1 VPRAATKSTAK
12 TAARTPAKTTA
23 KTTSKTTAKKAVKK
37 AAAKPRGMTAA
48 HKAALAQGRRESR
61 AINRYLD
68 ALKAGRGKRGRKRTP
83 SSIEARLS
91 KISRTFDDAS
101 PMQQLELTQERMN
114 LELEKTRLE
123 TRADLSALEKEFISV
138 AKGYAARRGISSS
151 AFRSMGVPADV
162 LTKANVKRT
171 RG

>member
-1 VPRAATKSTAK
+1 MPRATAK
-12 TAARTPAKTTA
+12 SAA
-23 KTTSKTTAKKAVKK
+23 KTTAKKAPKRVAKK
-37 AAAKPRGMTAA
+37 ATAKPRGMSAA

-68 ALKAGRGKRGRKRTP
+68 ALKAGKGKRGRKRTP
-83 SSIEARLS
+83 QSIEARLS

-114 LELEKTRLE
+114 LQSEKTRLE
-123 TRADLSALEKEFISV
+123 TRADLSALEKEFVSV
-138 AKGYAARRGISSS
+138 AKGYAARRGISYS
-151 AFRSMGVPADV
+151 AFRSMGVPAEV

>member
-1 VPRAATKSTAK
+1 MPRAATKSTAK
-12 TAARTPAKTTA
+12 RAARTSAKRTV
-23 KTTSKTTAKKAVKK
+23 KTTSKRTVKK
-37 AAAKPRGMTAA
+37 AAAKPRGMSAA

-91 KISRTFDDAS
+91 KISRTFEDAS

-114 LELEKTRLE
+114 LQLEKTRLE

-138 AKGYAARRGISSS
+138 AKGYAARRGISYS
-151 AFRSMGVPADV
+151 AFRSMGVPAEV
-162 LTKANVKRT
+162 LTKASVKRT

>member
-1 VPRAATKSTAK
+1 MSAA
-12 TAARTPAKTTA
+12 PAKTTA
-23 KTTSKTTAKKAVKK
+23 KKTVKKATKKAV
-37 AAAKPRGMTAA
+37 AKPRGMSAA

-68 ALKAGRGKRGRKRTP
+68 ALSAGKGKRGRKRTP

-91 KISRTFDDAS
+91 KITRTFDDAS

-114 LELEKTRLE
+114 LEAEKVRLE
-123 TRADLSALEKEFISV
+123 TRADLTALEKEFVAV
-138 AKGYAARRGISSS
+138 AKSYATRRGISYS

-162 LTKANVKRT
+162 LAKAGVRRT

>member
-1 VPRAATKSTAK
+1 MPRATTK
-12 TAARTPAKTTA
+12 TAA
-23 KTTSKTTAKKAVKK
+23 KKAPRKVVKKTVK
-37 AAAKPRGMTAA
+37 AAAKPRGMSST

-68 ALKAGRGKRGRKRTP
+68 ALKAGKGKRGRKRTP

-91 KISRTFDDAS
+91 KISRTFETAS

-114 LELEKTRLE
+114 LQSEKSRLE
-123 TRADLSALEKEFISV
+123 TRADLSALEKEFVAV
-138 AKGYAARRGISSS
+138 AKSYATRRGISYS
-151 AFRSMGVPADV
+151 AFRSMGVSAEV
-162 LTKANVKRT
+162 LAKAGVPRT

>member
-1 VPRAATKSTAK
+1 MPRAATTSTAK
-12 TAARTPAKTTA
+12 KTVR
-23 KTTSKTTAKKAVKK
+23 KSVKK
-37 AAAKPRGMTAA
+37 APAKPRGMSAT

-68 ALKAGRGKRGRKRTP
+68 ALKAGKGKRGRKRTP

-91 KISRTFDDAS
+91 KIARTFEASS

-114 LELEKTRLE
+114 LESEKTRLE
-123 TRADLSALEKEFISV
+123 TRADLSALEKEFVSV
-138 AKGYAARRGISSS
+138 AKGYAARRGISYS
-151 AFRSMGVPADV
+151 AFRSMGVSAEV
-162 LTKANVKRT
+162 LTKAGVRRT

>member
-12 TAARTPAKTTA
+12 KAPRTPAKTTA
-23 KTTSKTTAKKAVKK
+23 KTTSKTAAKKTAKK

-138 AKGYAARRGISSS
+138 AKGYAARRGISYS

>member
-12 TAARTPAKTTA
+12 AAAKKTPRTPAKSA
-23 KTTSKTTAKKAVKK
+23 AKKSIRRAP
-37 AAAKPRGMTAA
+37 AKRRGMSAA

-61 AINRYLD
+61 AINKYLD

-91 KISRTFDDAS
+91 KISRTFEDAS

-114 LELEKTRLE
+114 LEIEKTRLE

-138 AKGYAARRGISSS
+138 AKGYAARRGISYS

-162 LTKANVKRT
+162 LAKANVRRT

>member
-1 VPRAATKSTAK
+1 M
-12 TAARTPAKTTA
+12 
-23 KTTSKTTAKKAVKK
+23 KK
-37 AAAKPRGMTAA
+37 AAAKPRGMSAA

-123 TRADLSALEKEFISV
+123 TRADLSALEREFISV
-138 AKGYAARRGISSS
+138 AKGYAARRGISYS
-151 AFRSMGVPADV
+151 AFRSMGVPAEV

>member
-1 VPRAATKSTAK
+1 VPRAATKAPARKTAK
-12 TAARTPAKTTA
+12 AAAKTTA
-23 KTTSKTTAKKAVKK
+23 RKTVRKTAKKAG
-37 AAAKPRGMTAA
+37 AKPRGMTSA

-61 AINRYLD
+61 AINKYLD
-68 ALKAGRGKRGRKRTP
+68 ALKAGKGKRGRKRTP

-91 KISRTFDDAS
+91 KIARTFDTAS

-114 LELEKTRLE
+114 LESEKARLE

-138 AKGYAARRGISSS
+138 AKGYAARRGISYS
-151 AFRSMGVPADV
+151 AFRAMGVSADV
-162 LTKANVKRT
+162 LTKAGVRRT

>member
-1 VPRAATKSTAK
+1 MPAVATKSAAK
-12 TAARTPAKTTA
+12 SAAKKTVRKSVKKPAT
-23 KTTSKTTAKKAVKK
+23 KAVKK
-37 AAAKPRGMTAA
+37 AAAKPRGMSPA

-68 ALKAGRGKRGRKRTP
+68 ALKAGKGKRGRKRTP

-91 KISRTFDDAS
+91 RIARTFDNAS

-114 LELEKTRLE
+114 LEIEKVRLE
-123 TRADLSALEKEFISV
+123 TRADLSALEKEFVAV
-138 AKGYAARRGISSS
+138 AKGYAARRNISYS
-151 AFRSMGVPADV
+151 AFRSMGVSAEV
-162 LTKANVKRT
+162 LTKAGVRRT

>member
-1 VPRAATKSTAK
+1 MARAAAQK
-12 TAARTPAKTTA
+12 P
-23 KTTSKTTAKKAVKK
+23 AKKAVKK
-37 AAAKPRGMTAA
+37 VAAKPRGMSAA

-68 ALKAGRGKRGRKRTP
+68 ALKAGKGKRGRKRTP

-91 KISRTFDDAS
+91 KISRIFDDAS

-114 LELEKTRLE
+114 LEAEKARLE
-123 TRADLSALEKEFISV
+123 TRADLSALEKEFTTV
-138 AKGYAARRGISSS
+138 AKSYASRRGISYS
-151 AFRSMGVPADV
+151 AFRSMGVPAEA
-162 LTKANVKRT
+162 LAKAGIRRT

>member
-12 TAARTPAKTTA
+12 RAARKPAKSIA
-23 KTTSKTTAKKAVKK
+23 KTTSKRTVKK
-37 AAAKPRGMTAA
+37 AAAKPRGMSAA

-91 KISRTFDDAS
+91 KISRTFEDAS

-114 LELEKTRLE
+114 LQLEKTRLE

-138 AKGYAARRGISSS
+138 AKGYAARRGISYS
-151 AFRSMGVPADV
+151 AFRSMGVPAEV
-162 LTKANVKRT
+162 LTKASVKRT

>member
-1 VPRAATKSTAK
+1 MPRAATKSV
-12 TAARTPAKTTA
+12 ARKAP
-23 KTTSKTTAKKAVKK
+23 KKAVKK
-37 AAAKPRGMTAA
+37 AAAKPRGMSAA

-68 ALKAGRGKRGRKRTP
+68 ALKAGKGKRGRKRTP

-91 KISRTFDDAS
+91 KIARTFDAAS

-114 LELEKTRLE
+114 LESEKVRLE
-123 TRADLSALEKEFISV
+123 TRADLSALEKEFVSV
-138 AKGYAARRGISSS
+138 AKGYAARRGISYS
-151 AFRSMGVPADV
+151 AFRSMGVSAEV
-162 LTKANVKRT
+162 LAKAGVKRT

>member
-1 VPRAATKSTAK
+1 MPRAAATK
-12 TAARTPAKTTA
+12 TPAKKVA
-23 KTTSKTTAKKAVKK
+23 RKAVKK
-37 AAAKPRGMTAA
+37 APAKPRGMSSA

-68 ALKAGRGKRGRKRTP
+68 ALKAGKGKRGRKRTP
-83 SSIEARLS
+83 ASIEARLS
-91 KISRTFDDAS
+91 KISRTFDAAT

-114 LELEKTRLE
+114 LEAEKVRLE
-123 TRADLSALEKEFISV
+123 TRADLTALEKEFISV
-138 AKGYAARRGISSS
+138 AKGYAARRGISYS

-162 LTKANVKRT
+162 LSKSGVRRT

>member
-1 VPRAATKSTAK
+1 MPRAATKSTAK
-12 TAARTPAKTTA
+12 RAARTPAKRTV
-23 KTTSKTTAKKAVKK
+23 KTTSKRTVKK
-37 AAAKPRGMTAA
+37 AAAKPRGMSAA

-91 KISRTFDDAS
+91 KISRTFEDAS

-114 LELEKTRLE
+114 LQLEKTRLE

-138 AKGYAARRGISSS
+138 AKGYAARRGISYS
-151 AFRSMGVPADV
+151 AFRSMGVPAEV
-162 LTKANVKRT
+162 LTKASVKRT

>member
-1 VPRAATKSTAK
+1 MPRAATT
-12 TAARTPAKTTA
+12 
-23 KTTSKTTAKKAVKK
+23 TTAKKAVRKSVTKSVKK
-37 AAAKPRGMTAA
+37 APAKPRGMSAT

-68 ALKAGRGKRGRKRTP
+68 ALKAGKGKRGRKRTP

-91 KISRTFDDAS
+91 KISRTFESAS

-114 LELEKTRLE
+114 LEVEKTRLE
-123 TRADLSALEKEFISV
+123 TRADLSALEKEFVSV
-138 AKGYAARRGISSS
+138 AKGYAARRGISYS
-151 AFRSMGVPADV
+151 AFRSMGVPAEV
-162 LTKANVKRT
+162 LAKAGVRRT